1 MPSNT
6 PNTRPTFP
14 SEPFVA
20 NELSVEVGDFK
31 GAVVEICLFDFRWSA
46 LHEEDMVVGICLA
59 EIEMHEDE
67 NVDVGE
73 LRVIEN
79 VAGNE
84 VEIGG
89 VEVELAVEVFADVSK
104 VT

>member
-1 MPSNT
+1 
-6 PNTRPTFP
+6 
-14 SEPFVA
+14 
-20 NELSVEVGDFK
+20 
-31 GAVVEICLFDFRWSA
+31 